1 MEGNKVISNSFV
13 WMCIGLLVTFVT
25 GYAVAQNANM
35 LSNVFGNAFWVFIVL
50 EFILVIV
57 LSARV
62 MKMSPTSAKVC
73 FILYSFVSG
82 LTFSSIFVY
91 YELTS
96 ILIVFLLG
104 AVIFGVMACIG
115 YNTKV
120 DLTKIG
126 FYFLIGILGVIIL
139 SVINIFMGN
148 TVLDIVLS
156 GVCLILFLGV
166 TAYDVQ
172 KIKALSDTNLPA
184 DNLAVYGALQLYL
197 DFINIF
203 LQILEL
209 FNNNKD

>member
-35 LSNVFGNAFWVFIVL
+35 LSNVFGNAFWAFIVL

-115 YNTKV
+115 YNTKI

-156 GVCLILFLGV
+156 VVCLILFLGV

-184 DNLAVYGALQLYL
+184 DNLAIYGALQLYL

>member
-35 LSNVFGNAFWVFIVL
+35 LTNVFGNAFWVFIVL

-82 LTFSSIFVY
+82 LTFSSIFVC

-115 YNTKV
+115 YNTKI

-156 GVCLILFLGV
+156 VVCLILFLGV

-184 DNLAVYGALQLYL
+184 DNLAIYGALQLYL

>member
-35 LSNVFGNAFWVFIVL
+35 LTNVFGNAFWVFIVL

-104 AVIFGVMACIG
+104 AVIFGVMACVG

-156 GVCLILFLGV
+156 VVCLILFLGV

-184 DNLAVYGALQLYL
+184 DNLAIYGALQLYL

>member
-1 MEGNKVISNSFV
+1 MDGNKVISNSFV

-35 LSNVFGNAFWVFIVL
+35 FSNVFGNAFWVFIVL

-156 GVCLILFLGV
+156 VVCLILFLGV

-184 DNLAVYGALQLYL
+184 DNLAIYGALQLYL

-203 LQILEL
+203 LQIL
-209 FNNNKD
+209 

>member
-35 LSNVFGNAFWVFIVL
+35 LTNVFGNAFWVFIVL

-139 SVINIFMGN
+139 SVINVFMGN

-156 GVCLILFLGV
+156 VVCLILFLGV

-184 DNLAVYGALQLYL
+184 DNLAIYGALQLYL

>member
-35 LSNVFGNAFWVFIVL
+35 LTNVFGNAFWVFIVL

-139 SVINIFMGN
+139 SLINIFMGN

-156 GVCLILFLGV
+156 VVCLILFLGV

>member
-35 LSNVFGNAFWVFIVL
+35 LSNVFGNAFWAFIVL

-62 MKMSPTSAKVC
+62 MKMSLTSAKVC

-115 YNTKV
+115 YNTKI

-156 GVCLILFLGV
+156 VVCLILFLGV

-184 DNLAVYGALQLYL
+184 DNLAIYGALQLYL

>member
-1 MEGNKVISNSFV
+1 MDGNKVISNSFV

-156 GVCLILFLGV
+156 VVCLILFLGV

-184 DNLAVYGALQLYL
+184 DNLAIYGALQLYL

-203 LQILEL
+203 LQIL
-209 FNNNKD
+209 

>member
-35 LSNVFGNAFWVFIVL
+35 LTNVFGNAFWVFIVL

-62 MKMSPTSAKVC
+62 MKMSPTSAKIC

-156 GVCLILFLGV
+156 VVCLILFLGV

-172 KIKALSDTNLPA
+172 KIKALSDTNLPE
-184 DNLAVYGALQLYL
+184 DNLAIYGALQLYL

>member
-62 MKMSPTSAKVC
+62 MKMSSTSAKVC

-139 SVINIFMGN
+139 SVINVFMGN

-156 GVCLILFLGV
+156 VVCLILFLGV

-184 DNLAVYGALQLYL
+184 DNLAIYGALQLYL

>member
-126 FYFLIGILGVIIL
+126 FYFLIGIFGVIIL

-156 GVCLILFLGV
+156 VVCLILFLGV

-172 KIKALSDTNLPA
+172 KIKALSDTNLPT

>member
-139 SVINIFMGN
+139 SVINVFMGN

-156 GVCLILFLGV
+156 VVCLILFLGV

-184 DNLAVYGALQLYL
+184 DNLAIYGALQLYL

>member
-35 LSNVFGNAFWVFIVL
+35 LTNVFGNAFWVFIVL

-156 GVCLILFLGV
+156 VVCLILFLGV
-166 TAYDVQ
+166 TSYDVQ

-184 DNLAVYGALQLYL
+184 DNLAIYGALQLYL

>member
-35 LSNVFGNAFWVFIVL
+35 LTNVFGNAFWVFIVL

-156 GVCLILFLGV
+156 VVCLILFLGV

-184 DNLAVYGALQLYL
+184 DNLAIYGALQLYL

>member
-156 GVCLILFLGV
+156 VVCLILFLGV

-184 DNLAVYGALQLYL
+184 DNLAIYGALQLYL

>member
-139 SVINIFMGN
+139 SIINVFMGN

-156 GVCLILFLGV
+156 VVCLILFLGV

-184 DNLAVYGALQLYL
+184 DNLAIYGALQLYL

>member
-1 MEGNKVISNSFV
+1 MEANKVISNSFV

-139 SVINIFMGN
+139 SVINVFMGN

-156 GVCLILFLGV
+156 VVCLILFLGV

-184 DNLAVYGALQLYL
+184 DNLAIYGALQLYL

>member
-126 FYFLIGILGVIIL
+126 FYFLIGIFGVIIL

-156 GVCLILFLGV
+156 VVCLILFLGV

-184 DNLAVYGALQLYL
+184 DNLAIYGALQLYL